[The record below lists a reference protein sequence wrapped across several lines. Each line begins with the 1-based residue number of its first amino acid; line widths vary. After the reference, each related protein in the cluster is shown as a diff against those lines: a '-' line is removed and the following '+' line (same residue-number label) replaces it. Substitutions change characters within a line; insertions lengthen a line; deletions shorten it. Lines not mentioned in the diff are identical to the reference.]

1 MNALMSKKMILIAA
15 AALTAPLSGC
25 IGASASKTE
34 AVSPLAP
41 RVQELVDANRHYPR
55 WEDFPAAPT
64 DLPPVSQVASN
75 VQRLQGD
82 SATLNGEIVRIDW
95 TLTDPEALAA
105 ETAAAVSSVPVSPD
119 TARTQADIEAF
130 AQSLRDRAK
139 APPPL
144 DRRPTQ

>member
-1 MNALMSKKMILIAA
+1 MILIAA
-15 AALTAPLSGC
+15 AAIATPLSGC
-25 IGASASKTE
+25 VGASASRTE

-41 RVQELVDANRHYPR
+41 RIQELVDANRRYPR

-64 DLPPVSQVASN
+64 DLPPVTQVASN

-82 SATLNGEIVRIDW
+82 SATLTSEIARIDW
-95 TLTDPEALAA
+95 TLGDAEALAA
-105 ETAAAVSSVPVSPD
+105 ETRAAVNAVPVSPD
-119 TARTQADIEAF
+119 AVRTQADIEAF

-144 DRRPTQ
+144 DRRPTR